1 MTTPSSFLSLE
12 RQNPWLTFFLTV
24 ITLGLYVPIW
34 FLIQRKALNSLNEHQ
49 QLNITQLIVLLVL
62 YSLDTI
68 GFILIDLGEFFGVS
82 QDASSTYNVTS
93 SLLSWVQWVWVVIL
107 SFKVQD
113 MLKDFVGTRYYKV
126 GFVGFYTFFLSIY
139 YLQYKVN
146 QILEEEEHYVD
157 IDNFGMDNNY
167 REF

>member
-1 MTTPSSFLSLE
+1 MTTPSLSLE
-12 RQNPWLTFFLTV
+12 RQNPWLTFFLTI

-49 QLNITQLIVLLVL
+49 QISITQLIVLLVL

-68 GFILIDLGEFFGVS
+68 GFFLIDLGEFFGVN
-82 QDASSTYNVTS
+82 QEAYSSYNTTS
-93 SLLSWVQWVWVVIL
+93 SLISWIQWVWVIIL
-107 SFKVQD
+107 SFKVQG
-113 MLKDFVGTRYYKV
+113 MLKDFVDARNYKV

-146 QILEEEEHYVD
+146 QIMEEEDHYVD
-157 IDNFGMDNNY
+157 IDSFGTDTSY